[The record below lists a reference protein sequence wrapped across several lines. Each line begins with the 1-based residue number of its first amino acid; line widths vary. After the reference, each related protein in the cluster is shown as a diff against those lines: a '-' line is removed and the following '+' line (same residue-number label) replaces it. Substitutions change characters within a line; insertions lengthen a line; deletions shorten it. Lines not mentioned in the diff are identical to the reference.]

1 MDKKENQRV
10 RLTKLMLKDALVDLL
25 EKTPLQQITI
35 TEICERAEINRTTFY
50 KYYSSECD
58 LYADI
63 ENDFIT
69 ILEINL
75 ANGPEKSLEKL
86 LNLISNNRKMATVL
100 LNNSSVETLSQR
112 IFSLPAIIN
121 YMNLKQLDKTP
132 YNEEI
137 SSFLFNGSYA
147 LIKKWINTGFLIPP
161 KELSVLMIDLI
172 NKVVN

>member
-58 LYADI
+58 LYDDI

-69 ILEINL
+69 ILEKVKPV
-75 ANGPEKSLEKL
+75 GP
-86 LNLISNNRKMATVL
+86 
-100 LNNSSVETLSQR
+100 LS
-112 IFSLPAIIN
+112 
-121 YMNLKQLDKTP
+121 
-132 YNEEI
+132 
-137 SSFLFNGSYA
+137 
-147 LIKKWINTGFLIPP
+147 
-161 KELSVLMIDLI
+161 
-172 NKVVN
+172 